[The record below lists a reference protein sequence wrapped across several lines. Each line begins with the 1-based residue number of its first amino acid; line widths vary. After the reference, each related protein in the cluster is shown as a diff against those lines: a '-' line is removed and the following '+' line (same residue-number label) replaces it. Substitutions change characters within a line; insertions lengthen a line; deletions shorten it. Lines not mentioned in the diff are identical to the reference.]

1 MIYLIL
7 VAMIL
12 NLAYLTINIILN
24 NNNIFDGGGS
34 STPHDD
40 DDDFFYSYQKN
51 HKYKEDCYPL
61 YFKEYPS
68 DF

>member
-7 VAMIL
+7 IAMIL
-12 NLAYLTINIILN
+12 NMAYLTINIILN
-24 NNNIFDGGGS
+24 NNNIFD
-34 STPHDD
+34 
-40 DDDFFYSYQKN
+40 DDDFFYFHGVSSSTPHH

-61 YFKEYPS
+61 YLKEYHS

>member
-7 VAMIL
+7 IAMIL
-12 NLAYLTINIILN
+12 NLAYLSINIILN
-24 NNNIFDGGGS
+24 NNNIFD
-34 STPHDD
+34 DD
-40 DDDFFYSYQKN
+40 DDDFFYFHHH